1 MLLWEYQIGT
11 RSVVMAAR
19 AHAGPF
25 CSCLCT
31 PNPAGTNLVSVQPSA
46 RIFLSKHLQSKTS
59 MKIADARRAAL
70 APQALPASLHGSKA
84 LAPLRAQQVWLSSF
98 STMIER

>member
-1 MLLWEYQIGT
+1 MGISDLGLDLSSWLHVQ
-11 RSVVMAAR
+11 MQA
-19 AHAGPF
+19 PL
-25 CSCLCT
+25 CSCVCT
-31 PNPAGTNLVSVQPSA
+31 PVPAGANLVSVQPSA
-46 RIFLSKHLQSKTS
+46 TICLLRHLQSETS

-98 STMIER
+98 SAMTER